1 MFPCIKIKT
10 LIESTMSFQIVS
22 ILLFL
27 SIVVSVAVSMNIPNG
42 RFRSLQDVQRI
53 LQLWNRYF
61 NILEKQGLTTES
73 DRNQIGILHILI
85 I

>member
-73 DRNQIGILHILI
+73 DRNQIGI
-85 I
+85 